1 MSILVLVSFLLTL
14 MQVQA
19 DTDVVRGRK
28 RNYDMF
34 LDYSS
39 AGAAPATTSKD
50 DFARIKRVR
59 KHHQFCLRLSWQV
72 KSRTTSPVAGQEAPG
87 VSVTGII
94 IKPTC
99 PTSHPP
105 ESCVA
110 ERSASVCY
118 QARAMIQPS
127 VTPQVNVLPPVP
139 ALSRFL
145 STIVGYCRIGKPE
158 LSDLLDSG
166 KRFLNR
172 KRNTGKSYGREDCYV
187 TIVKAGIERTFTV
200 RRSRRVA
207 GLIKAS

>member
-1 MSILVLVSFLLTL
+1 
-14 MQVQA
+14 
-19 DTDVVRGRK
+19 
-28 RNYDMF
+28 MF

-39 AGAAPATTSKD
+39 ARAATATTSTD

-59 KHHQFCLRLSWQV
+59 KHHSFCLRLSWQV

-87 VSVTGII
+87 VSATGVI

-99 PTSHPP
+99 PPSHPS
-105 ESCVA
+105 ESYIT
-110 ERSASVCY
+110 EHSASVCLK
-118 QARAMIQPS
+118 AKAMIQPNL
-127 VTPQVNVLPPVP
+127 TPHVNVLPPVP

-166 KRFLNR
+166 KRFLNQ